1 MEAGSRLGGRVQTV
15 QVKQKELLKG
25 KKGKRIMKYFPYQS
39 SKLSRERPVDVG
51 AHWVGRT
58 QHRVME
64 LARQFGLGLRSQ
76 YLKGTKVMQVWAH
89 STHTVHSNDVEF
101 M

>member
-1 MEAGSRLGGRVQTV
+1 M
-15 QVKQKELLKG
+15 
-25 KKGKRIMKYFPYQS
+25 
-39 SKLSRERPVDVG
+39 DVG

-76 YLKGTKVMQVWAH
+76 YLKGTKVMQVRAH
-89 STHTVHSNDVEF
+89 STDTLLQDYDVEF
-101 M
+101 RWVMRPSEHMTQSYPTLDHGLPS

>member
-1 MEAGSRLGGRVQTV
+1 M
-15 QVKQKELLKG
+15 
-25 KKGKRIMKYFPYQS
+25 
-39 SKLSRERPVDVG
+39 DVG

-76 YLKGTKVMQVWAH
+76 YLKGTKVMQVQADLLTLY
-89 STHTVHSNDVEF
+89 SKTMMLSLGG
-101 M
+101 

>member
-1 MEAGSRLGGRVQTV
+1 
-15 QVKQKELLKG
+15 
-25 KKGKRIMKYFPYQS
+25 MKYFPYQS

-76 YLKGTKVMQVWAH
+76 YLQGTKVMQVWAH
-89 STHTVHSNDVEF
+89 STHTGHSKTMMLSLGGRCGRQNI
-101 M
+101 